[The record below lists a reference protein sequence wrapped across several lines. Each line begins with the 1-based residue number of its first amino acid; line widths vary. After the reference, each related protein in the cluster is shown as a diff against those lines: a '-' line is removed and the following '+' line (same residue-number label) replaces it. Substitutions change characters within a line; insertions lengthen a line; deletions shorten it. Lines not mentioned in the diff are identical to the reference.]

1 MSTGARTTSTGSAAP
16 GTSTDRSERP
26 RDPAGILLG
35 RLTVL
40 PALLAM
46 AWLLVGLPLLLAGAF
61 TPVLMLVLAIP
72 LAAVLVTAGL
82 RWTPGQMQGPLL
94 LAPARPARRVRAD
107 DGGRAAQPAA
117 AAEPA
122 AGKTRPVTPWW
133 AVAAIILVAV
143 AFGIDQLYFHSQ
155 NIIVNRDPASYAN
168 FGYWLAQHGSLPIP
182 QDRAA
187 FGGTHGVLT
196 FASFAFYGVGTHI
209 VPQFMAGLPMVLAGF
224 IWAGG
229 LHTAVAANAVLGA
242 LGVLALGG
250 LVARLAGPRWA
261 ILATLVLAFSLPQ
274 EFTSRQTYSEPLA
287 QVLFLGG
294 LCLVIDSLSAGSAGS
309 AGPRLAGSRVMAAL
323 GGLALG
329 LTLLVR
335 IDGASDILPV
345 IPYIGMLLLARR
357 PQALPLLGGLVAGG
371 LYGAVDGIVLSRP
384 YLASNK
390 SSVIPLAA
398 IGALVVVVTAILV
411 LVLWRRGLPEL
422 RGRWRTWLPAGAA
435 VLAVVVLAGFI
446 ARPHFQ
452 TVYGPVTRA
461 SGNAMAIFQRADGL
475 PVQPGRLYYEIS
487 LHWIFWYIG
496 VPAVLLATLGAALL
510 ARRCL
515 RGEAPAWVL
524 PLMVFSWV
532 IVTTL
537 YRPAIVPDQPW
548 ASRRLVPA
556 VLPGFILLAV
566 WACAWLVGW
575 VRRQDRLPAVTGAV
589 LAGVLAVAMVVPA
602 VITTFGLLHEDGG
615 AATTTTAVESTKS
628 GLALQRTY
636 AGEIPA
642 VDGMCAA
649 IPADASVVFLGTRV
663 ANNIAQNVRGM
674 CGVPVAILPGSQ
686 PSAAQ
691 RVIRGIRAAGRV
703 PVLLAARKDQV
714 SPYGRARQIMNLHTM
729 EDSHTLIS
737 PPTTTWKFTFRVW
750 MSEPSR

>member
-16 GTSTDRSERP
+16 GTSTDSSERP
-26 RDPAGILLG
+26 RDPAGVFLG

-46 AWLLVGLPLLLAGAF
+46 AWLLVGLPLLLLGAF
-61 TPVLMLVLAIP
+61 TPVLMLVLSIP

-82 RWTPGQMQGPLL
+82 RWMPGQMQGPVLF
-94 LAPARPARRVRAD
+94 APALAAADEAPAVPAPS
-107 DGGRAAQPAA
+107 GKLRAA
-117 AAEPA
+117 
-122 AGKTRPVTPWW
+122 RSVTPWW
-133 AVAAIILVAV
+133 AVAAIIVVAV
-143 AFGIDQLYFHSQ
+143 AFGVDQLIFHSQ
-155 NIIVNRDPASYAN
+155 NIIINRDPASYAN
-168 FGYWLAQHGSLPIP
+168 FGFWLSKHSSLPIP

-224 IWAGG
+224 FWAGG
-229 LHTAVAANAVLGA
+229 ISTAVAANALLGA

-261 ILATLVLAFSLPQ
+261 ILATLVLAFSLPE

-309 AGPRLAGSRVMAAL
+309 RLAGSRVMAAL

-371 LYGAVDGIVLSRP
+371 IYGAVDGAVLSRP

-398 IGALVVVVTAILV
+398 IGAVVVLATAVGV

-452 TVYGPVTRA
+452 TVYGPVTKA
-461 SGNAMAIFQRADGL
+461 GGNAMAIFQRADGL
-475 PVQPGRLYYEIS
+475 LVQPGRLYYEIS

-532 IVTTL
+532 IVITL

-556 VLPGFILLAV
+556 VLPGFILLAT

-575 VRRQDRLPAVTGAV
+575 VRRQDRRPAFTGPVLAAV
-589 LAGVLAVAMVVPA
+589 LALAMVVPA
-602 VITTFGLLHEDGG
+602 VITTFGLLHENGG

-636 AGEIPA
+636 AGEIAA

-649 IPADASVVFLGTRV
+649 IPADASVVFLGTKIADNV
-663 ANNIAQNVRGM
+663 AQNVRGM

-686 PSAAQ
+686 PSSAR

>member
-1 MSTGARTTSTGSAAP
+1 MSAGARTTSAGSAAP
-16 GTSTDRSERP
+16 GTDP
-26 RDPAGILLG
+26 DGPAGGRDPAGILLG
-35 RLTVL
+35 RITVL
-40 PALLAM
+40 PALLAI
-46 AWLLVGLPLLLAGAF
+46 AWLIVGLPLLLLGAF
-61 TPVLMLVLAIP
+61 TPLLELVLAIP

-82 RWTPGQMQGPLL
+82 RWIPGQSYSPLPLL
-94 LAPARPARRVRAD
+94 AARPGPQARPR
-107 DGGRAAQPAA
+107 PA
-117 AAEPA
+117 
-122 AGKTRPVTPWW
+122 TPWW
-133 AVAAIILVAV
+133 AVAAIVAVAV
-143 AFGIDQLYFHSQ
+143 AFGVDQLVFHSQ
-155 NIIVNRDPASYAN
+155 NIIVMRDPASYIN
-168 FGYWLAQHGSLPIP
+168 FASSIAHRHALPIP

-187 FGGTHGVLT
+187 FGGTHGSLT

-224 IWAGG
+224 FWAGG
-229 LHTAVAANAVLGA
+229 ISAAVAANALLGA
-242 LGVLALGG
+242 LGVLAFGG

-261 ILATLVLAFSLPQ
+261 ALAALVLAVSLPE

-287 QVLFLGG
+287 QLLFLGG
-294 LCLVIDSLSAGSAGS
+294 LCLVIDSLSADG
-309 AGPRLAGSRVMAAL
+309 AGSRRAGSKVMAAL

-345 IPYIGMLLLARR
+345 IPYIGILLLARR
-357 PQALPLLGGLVAGG
+357 HQALPLLAGLFAGG
-371 LYGAVDGIVLSRP
+371 VYGAVDGIVLSRP

-390 SSVIPLAA
+390 GSVIPLAA
-398 IGALVVVVTAILV
+398 IGAVVVLGTAIAVAL
-411 LVLWRRGLPEL
+411 LWRRGLPQL
-422 RGRWRTWLPAGAA
+422 RGRWRQWLPAAA
-435 VLAVVVLAGFI
+435 GVLAVVVLAGFI

-452 TVYGPVTRA
+452 TVFGPVTKAGGNVMA
-461 SGNAMAIFQRADGL
+461 SFQRIDGL
-475 PVQPGRLYYEIS
+475 AVQPARLYYEIS

-556 VLPGFILLAV
+556 VLPGFIVLAT
-566 WACAWLVGW
+566 WACAWLTGW
-575 VRRQDRLPAVTGAV
+575 VRRQDRIPARLRGRAAGGA
-589 LAGVLAVAMVVPA
+589 LAAVLAVAMVVPA
-602 VITTFGLLHEDGG
+602 VITTFGLLHEPGG
-615 AATTTTAVESTKS
+615 PATSKNAVVGTKA
-628 GLALQRTY
+628 GLAFQRTY
-636 AGEIPA
+636 GGEIPA

-649 IPADASVVFLGTRV
+649 IPKNASVVFLGTRI

-686 PSAAQ
+686 PTAVRA
-691 RVIRGIRAAGRV
+691 VTAGIRSAGRV
-703 PVLLAARKDQV
+703 PVLLAGKKAQV
-714 SPYGRARQIMNLHTM
+714 SAYGPARQIMNLHSM
-729 EDSHTLIS
+729 EDSHTLTS
-737 PPTTTWKFTFRVW
+737 PPTTTWKLTFRVW
-750 MSEPSR
+750 MSEPTR

>member
-1 MSTGARTTSTGSAAP
+1 MSAGARISSAGSAAP
-16 GTSTDRSERP
+16 GTDPDGSAGP
-26 RDPAGILLG
+26 RDTAGILLG

-40 PALLAM
+40 PALLAIP
-46 AWLLVGLPLLLAGAF
+46 WLLVGLPLLLLGAF

-72 LAAVLVTAGL
+72 LAAVVVGAGL
-82 RWTPGQMQGPLL
+82 RWIPGRMQSPLPL
-94 LAPARPARRVRAD
+94 LAPA
-107 DGGRAAQPAA
+107 GSAQGKGSAGTAA
-117 AAEPA
+117 A
-122 AGKTRPVTPWW
+122 RSRTPWW
-133 AVAAIILVAV
+133 TVAALIVVAI
-143 AFGIDQLYFHSQ
+143 AFGVDQLIFHSQ
-155 NIIVNRDPASYAN
+155 NIIIMRDPASYLN
-168 FGYWLAQHGSLPIP
+168 FGYWISHHHSLPIP

-196 FASFAFYGVGTHI
+196 FASFAFYQVGAHI

-224 IWAGG
+224 LWVGG
-229 LHTAVAANAVLGA
+229 VSTAVAANALLGA

-261 ILATLVLAFSLPQ
+261 PLAALVLAFSLPEQ
-274 EFTSRQTYSEPLA
+274 FTSRQTYSEPLA
-287 QVLFLGG
+287 QLLFLGG
-294 LCLVIDSLSAGSAGS
+294 LCLVIDSLSTDGVGS
-309 AGPRLAGSRVMAAL
+309 RLLGSRVMAAL

-345 IPYIGMLLLARR
+345 IPYIGILLLARR
-357 PQALPLLGGLVAGG
+357 HQALPLLAGLLAGG
-371 LYGAVDGIVLSRP
+371 IYGAVDGIVLSRP
-384 YLASNK
+384 YLSSNK
-390 SSVIPLAA
+390 SSVIPLAI
-398 IGALVVVVTAILV
+398 IGVLVVLATAV
-411 LVLWRRGLPEL
+411 AVAVLWRRGLPEL
-422 RGRWRTWLPAGAA
+422 SGRWRKWLPAATAG
-435 VLAVVVLAGFI
+435 LAVVVLAGFI

-452 TVYGPVTRA
+452 TVYGPVTKA
-461 SGNAMAIFQRADGL
+461 AGNVMAIFQRADGL
-475 PVQPGRLYYEIS
+475 PVQPARLYSEIS

-524 PLMVFSWV
+524 PLRVFSGV

-556 VLPGFILLAV
+556 VLPGFILLAT

-575 VRRQDRLPAVTGAV
+575 VRRQDRVPAVAAAATAAA
-589 LAGVLAVAMVVPA
+589 LALAMVVPA
-602 VITTFGLLHEDGG
+602 VITTFGLLHEPGG
-615 AATTTTAVESTKS
+615 AATSKNALESTKS

-636 AGEIPA
+636 GGEIPA
-642 VDGMCAA
+642 IDGMCAA
-649 IPADASVVFLGTRV
+649 IPAHASVVFLGTRI

-674 CGVPVAILPGSQ
+674 CGAPVAILPGSN
-686 PSAAQ
+686 PAAV
-691 RVIRGIRAAGRV
+691 REVEAGIRAAGRV
-703 PVLLAARKDQV
+703 PVLLAARKTQV
-714 SPYGRARQIMNLHTM
+714 SPYGQARQIMNLHSM
-729 EDSHTLIS
+729 EDSHTLTS

>member
-1 MSTGARTTSTGSAAP
+1 MSAGARTTNAGPAAP
-16 GTSTDRSERP
+16 GTDFDGSAGG

-35 RLTVL
+35 RLSVL
-40 PALLAM
+40 PALLAT
-46 AWLLVGLPLLLAGAF
+46 AWLLVGLPLLLLGAF

-72 LAAVLVTAGL
+72 LAVVLGTAGL
-82 RWTPGQMQGPLL
+82 RWVPGRVQSPWPLPAAGA
-94 LAPARPARRVRAD
+94 APDPAARPRARARPA
-107 DGGRAAQPAA
+107 
-117 AAEPA
+117 
-122 AGKTRPVTPWW
+122 TPWW
-133 AVAAIILVAV
+133 TVAALVAVAV
-143 AFGIDQLYFHSQ
+143 AFGIDQLIFHSQ
-155 NIIVNRDPASYAN
+155 NIIVMRDPASYIN
-168 FGYWLAQHGSLPIP
+168 FGYWISHHHSLPIP

-187 FGGTHGVLT
+187 FGGTHGSLT

-224 IWAGG
+224 FWAGG
-229 LHTAVAANAVLGA
+229 ISTAVAANALLGA
-242 LGVLALGG
+242 LGVLAFGG

-261 ILATLVLAFSLPQ
+261 ALAALVLAFSLPQ

-287 QVLFLGG
+287 QLLFLGG
-294 LCLVIDSLSAGSAGS
+294 LCLVIDSLSADGPGSKLIGS
-309 AGPRLAGSRVMAAL
+309 KVMAAL

-345 IPYIGMLLLARR
+345 IPYIGIALLARR
-357 PQALPLLGGLVAGG
+357 HQALPLLAGLFAGG
-371 LYGAVDGIVLSRP
+371 VYGAVDGIVLSRP

-390 SSVIPLAA
+390 SSVIPLAG
-398 IGALVVVVTAILV
+398 IGAIVVLVTAVAVAL
-411 LVLWRRGLPEL
+411 LWRRGLPQL
-422 RGRWRTWLPAGAA
+422 RGRWRQWLPTAAG

-452 TVYGPVTRA
+452 TVYGPVTKA
-461 SGNAMAIFQRADGL
+461 GGNVMAIFQRADGL
-475 PVQPGRLYYEIS
+475 PVQPARLYYEIS

-515 RGEAPAWVL
+515 RGEAPTWVL

-575 VRRQDRLPAVTGAV
+575 VRRRDRLPAWLRGRTAGGALAAV
-589 LAGVLAVAMVVPA
+589 LALAMVVPA
-602 VITTFGLLHEDGG
+602 VITTFGLLHEPGG
-615 AATTTTAVESTKS
+615 PATSKTAVAGTRA

-636 AGEIPA
+636 GGEISA
-642 VDGMCAA
+642 VDGMCRA
-649 IPADASVVFLGTRV
+649 IPANASVVFLGTRI

-674 CGVPVAILPGSQ
+674 CDVPVAILPGSQ
-686 PSAAQ
+686 PSAVH
-691 RVIRGIRAAGRV
+691 RVEAGIRSAGRV
-703 PVLLAARKDQV
+703 PVLLAAMKKQV
-714 SPYGRARQIMNLHTM
+714 SLYGPASEIMNLHSM
-729 EDSHTLIS
+729 EDSHTLTS
-737 PPTTTWKFTFRVW
+737 PPTTTWKLTFRVW
-750 MSEPSR
+750 MSEPSP